1 MEIAKYFA
9 SLGIR
14 VSKQDQKKVDTFLG
28 NLEKGLKGNVKGT
41 NDLEKAVK
49 KETKTTVDGLV
60 QKEQKTKALNKQ
72 VTVAAKN
79 QRAWNKE
86 FAYSLKMM
94 TSKPLSKS
102 ALKAQQ
108 GVYDQLFGAVT
119 PRAMVGATGANQ
131 RAWNTRFK
139 QQIAQMSATGGGIS
153 RRARQEQLNAAFGA
167 VGSNP
172 RVAGMLNQRLA
183 HLQPRRSDALSDM
196 AAYYRNEQQVAAL
209 KERSRRAD
217 EASTNRLL
225 SLRKRELE
233 QRIYNTRRL
242 ALIEQRSAT
251 LAASRSSQVTSSG
264 GTGGRSSASY
274 GRANYLHAGGAAGA
288 FARYG
293 LSSLPLVG
301 GVFGASAM
309 NRANQEAIS
318 ARLTTQ
324 AVVEA
329 QGLTGQGPAAF
340 DWLRNQGNRIGFS
353 YMDQA
358 QDYNNFLSNSLGAGL
373 SLGGSQDIY
382 LGFAEY
388 SKAMGI
394 TPARQKLVMNALS
407 QMQGKGVVSMEELR
421 RQMAESMPGTM
432 SVFAEA
438 YQTMTGG
445 GLQGQEALA
454 ALMEAVPTGT
464 VESAKLLPIVA
475 ELMRKRAA
483 PKLDIAMKTSQAE
496 QGRLQNI
503 QSDLMMAASGA
514 GVESGFT
521 RMFKSLTAALKESEP
536 LVLSM
541 ARGFDTMSRYA
552 SSALLS
558 VQSITRFFQGRDS
571 LLGDKLFPDE
581 ESQAKAFLFLEQFK
595 SLMTE
600 MDKLT
605 MNIYNGWKMLLGEL
619 SSNKILDTFN
629 TSLSIMANTA
639 ATFNRLAAG
648 DFSGAV
654 DAAGGAGMKYANAIT
669 APGRSGANAL
679 LSTFTDRRI
688 PTPFSD
694 ADSQLDWQAN
704 YRAEQAR
711 MAAAAKNQYA
721 LPGINQPLNGM
732 QSTNLE
738 IKMDVQ
744 INAANPEDFNSQ
756 FQDKFKSVIEST
768 MMQYSQKE

>member
-1 MEIAKYFA
+1 MPLEIAKYFA

-49 KETKTTVDGLV
+49 KETKTAVGGLV

-72 VTVAAKN
+72 VTASAKN

-108 GVYDQLFGAVT
+108 GVYDQLFGAVA
-119 PRAMVGATGANQ
+119 PRTMMGATGANQ

-139 QQIAQMSATGGGIS
+139 QQLAQMSASGGGVS

-167 VGSNP
+167 IGSNP

-183 HLQPRRSDALSDM
+183 HLQPRRSDALRDM
-196 AAYYRNEQQVAAL
+196 AAYYRNEQKIAAL
-209 KERSRRAD
+209 KERVSRQEKEATRRIMALRQREIQREERTRQRMAEREQKAAARLAAQNRRAPIGSG
-217 EASTNRLL
+217 A
-225 SLRKRELE
+225 
-233 QRIYNTRRL
+233 
-242 ALIEQRSAT
+242 RSA
-251 LAASRSSQVTSSG
+251 S
-264 GTGGRSSASY
+264 SY

-293 LSSLPLVG
+293 VASLPLVG
-301 GVFGASAM
+301 GVFGVSAM

-464 VESAKLLPIVA
+464 VKSAKLLPIVA

-483 PKLDIAMKTSQAE
+483 PKLDIAMKTSQAH

-521 RMFKSLTAALKESEP
+521 RMFKSLTVALKESEP

-595 SLMTE
+595 AMMVE

-605 MNIYNGWKMLLGEL
+605 SNIYNGWSMLLEKL
-619 SSNKILDTFN
+619 SSSTILDTFN
-629 TSLSIMANTA
+629 NSLSIMANTA
-639 ATFNRLAAG
+639 ATFNKLAEG
-648 DFSGAV
+648 DISGAL
-654 DAAGGAGMKYANAIT
+654 DAAGGAGKKYVNTIT
-669 APGRSGANAL
+669 APGRAGANAL
-679 LSTFTDRRI
+679 LSPFTDKRI
-688 PTPFSD
+688 PTPFRDS
-694 ADSQLDWQAN
+694 DSQLDWQAN

-711 MAAAAKNQYA
+711 LAAASKNQYD
-721 LPGINQPLNGM
+721 LPGVNQPLNGAN
-732 QSTNLE
+732 STNLE
-738 IKMDVQ
+738 IKMDVS
-744 INAANPEDFNSQ
+744 ITAANPEDFNAQ
-756 FQDKFKSVIEST
+756 FQDKVKSIFEST
-768 MMQYSQKE
+768 LLQYGQKE

>member
-9 SLGIR
+9 TLGIR
-14 VSKQDQKKVDTFLG
+14 VNQQDQKKVDTFLG
-28 NLEKGLKGNVKGT
+28 NIEKGLKGNVKGT

-79 QRAWNKE
+79 QKAWNKE
-86 FAYSLKMM
+86 FAYSIKMM

-108 GVYDQLFGAVT
+108 GVYDQLFGAVA
-119 PRAMVGATGANQ
+119 PKAMIGATGANQ
-131 RAWNTRFK
+131 KAWNTRFK
-139 QQIAQMSATGGGIS
+139 QQLQGMSAGGSGIS

-172 RVAGMLNQRLA
+172 RLANMLNQRLG
-183 HLQPRRSDALSDM
+183 HLGKGKSDTLADM
-196 AAYYRNEQQVAAL
+196 AAYYRNEEKVAAL
-209 KERSRRAD
+209 REKTRRAD
-217 EASTNRLL
+217 EASAEKVL
-225 SLRKRELE
+225 SLRKRELAREERTRQRMASVE
-233 QRIYNTRRL
+233 QR
-242 ALIEQRSAT
+242 ASAR
-251 LAASRSSQVTSSG
+251 LAASKRPAPIGSNTRSA
-264 GTGGRSSASY
+264 ASY

-309 NRANQEAIS
+309 NRGNQEAIS

-388 SKAMGI
+388 SKAMGV

-464 VESAKLLPIVA
+464 VKSAKLLPIVA

-483 PKLDIAMKTSQAE
+483 PKLDIAMKTSQAQ

-503 QSDLMMAASGA
+503 QSDLMMAASGG

-521 RMFKSLTAALKESEP
+521 RMFKALTAALKESEP

-581 ESQAKAFLFLEQFK
+581 ESRTKAFVWLE
-595 SLMTE
+595 SLKNAMSE
-600 MDKLT
+600 MEKLGG
-605 MNIYNGWKMLLGEL
+605 NIYAGWEKLLAL
-619 SSNKILDTFN
+619 FDTSTGLEKATNFLNLVAN
-629 TSLSIMANTA
+629 TSGVLNNLIGGDYKAASASAQGVGGSGLKTA
-639 ATFNRLAAG
+639 LGMNPVAMSLDLATGGR
-648 DFSGAV
+648 FSE
-654 DAAGGAGMKYANAIT
+654 YALKPFRNLENPAEFE
-669 APGRSGANAL
+669 
-679 LSTFTDRRI
+679 ST
-688 PTPFSD
+688 
-694 ADSQLDWQAN
+694 
-704 YRAEQAR
+704 YKAEQAR
-711 MAAAAKNQYA
+711 MRIAGFNQYA
-721 LPGINQPLNGM
+721 LPGVNQPLNGM

-738 IKMDVQ
+738 IKMDVS
-744 INAANPEDFNSQ
+744 ITAANPEDFNSQ

>member
-1 MEIAKYFA
+1 MEIVRYFA
-9 SLGIR
+9 TLGI
-14 VSKQDQKKVDTFLG
+14 KIEKKDAKAVDNFLDKF
-28 NLEKGLKGNVKGT
+28 EKGLKT
-41 NDLEKAVK
+41 NIKSTDNLEKAVK

-108 GVYDQLFGAVT
+108 GVYDQLFGAVA
-119 PRAMVGATGANQ
+119 PRAMMGATGANQ

-139 QQIAQMSATGGGIS
+139 QQLAQMSASGSGIS

-172 RVAGMLNQRLA
+172 RLANMLNQRLS
-183 HLQPRRSDALSDM
+183 HLGGGKSDALSDM
-196 AAYYRNEQQVAAL
+196 AAYYRNEQKVASL
-209 KERSRRAD
+209 KERVSRQ
-217 EASTNRLL
+217 EEESTRRVLA
-225 SLRKRELE
+225 LRQRELAREERTRQRMASVE
-233 QRIYNTRRL
+233 QRASARL
-242 ALIEQRSAT
+242 AASQRSAPIGSG
-251 LAASRSSQVTSSG
+251 ARSA
-264 GTGGRSSASY
+264 ASY

-464 VESAKLLPIVA
+464 VQSAKLLPIVA

-483 PKLDIAMKTSQAE
+483 PKLDIAMNTSQAH

-552 SSALLS
+552 SNVLLS
-558 VQSITRFFQGRDS
+558 TQSITRFFQGRDS

-595 SLMTE
+595 SLMAE

-639 ATFNRLAAG
+639 ATFNKLAEG
-648 DFSGAV
+648 DFSGAA
-654 DAAGGAGMKYANAIT
+654 DAASGAGKKYVNAIT
-669 APGRSGANAL
+669 APGRAGANAI
-679 LSTFTDRRI
+679 LSSVTDRRI
-688 PTPFSD
+688 PAPFSD
-694 ADSQLDWQAN
+694 ADSQLDWAAN

-711 MAAAAKNQYA
+711 MAAASKNQYA

-738 IKMDVQ
+738 IKMDVS
-744 INAANPEDFNSQ
+744 ITAANPEDFNAQ